1 MPIRIDFSTEQALG
15 ACYAASFIQPGSA
28 RQGLHCGRTLDKQ
41 ANVQLMSTSEYR
53 SYKSV
58 HRYRYSGG
66 LAKKSPVRLAVQSK
80 GQ

>member
-1 MPIRIDFSTEQALG
+1 MQHLFYNLG
-15 ACYAASFIQPGSA
+15 QQDKGSIA
-28 RQGLHCGRTLDKQ
+28 VVTLAKP

-53 SYKSV
+53 SYKSG

-66 LAKKSPVRLAVQSK
+66 LAKKSQVRLAVQSK